1 MPAFIEARDLHKTY
15 RVGKVDVPAL
25 RGISFSVERGEFV
38 TVVGPSGSGKST
50 LFYLLGGLTR
60 ADSGSVTIDGVDFAT
75 LSDRERTRLRKS
87 KIGFVFQKFNL
98 LPTLSARSNIEIA
111 ADIAGYGKPDAE
123 FEQKIT
129 GLLGISHRLD
139 HRPSELSGGEQQR
152 VALARAL
159 INRPSIVLAD
169 EPTGNLDSKN
179 SAIVLNMLRQSNKE
193 LGQTVL
199 MITHNPEAAEY
210 GDRIIHMR
218 DGEIVRPDEDPQWSP
233 HHPAQQMRS

>member
-1 MPAFIEARDLHKTY
+1 MSAFIEARELRKTY
-15 RVGKVDVPAL
+15 RVGKIDVPAL
-25 RGISFSVERGEFV
+25 RGVSFSVQKGEFV

-75 LSDRERTRLRKS
+75 LSDGERTRLRKS

-111 ADIAGYGKPDAE
+111 ADIAGLAAPDPA
-123 FEQKIT
+123 FLKKIT
-129 GLLGISHRLD
+129 EMLGIGQRLE
-139 HRPSELSGGEQQR
+139 HRPNELSGGEQQR

-159 INRPSIVLAD
+159 INRPAIVLAD
-169 EPTGNLDSKN
+169 EPTGNLDSK
-179 SAIVLNMLRQSNKE
+179 SSSVVLNMLRQSNKD

-210 GDRIIHMR
+210 GDRMVHMR
-218 DGEIVRPDEDPQWSP
+218 DGQIVTPDEDPQWSP
-233 HHPAQQMRS
+233 HHPAEHLRS

>member
-1 MPAFIEARDLHKTY
+1 MAAFIEAKELRKTY
-15 RVGKVDVPAL
+15 RIGKVEVQAL
-25 RGISFSVERGEFV
+25 RGVSFGVEKGEFV

-60 ADSGSVTIDGVDFAT
+60 ADSGSVTIDGVDFAS
-75 LSDRERTRLRKS
+75 LSDGERTRLRKS

-98 LPTLSARSNIEIA
+98 LPTLSARGNIEIA
-111 ADIAGYGKPDAE
+111 ADIAGRGAPDPALLK
-123 FEQKIT
+123 QIT
-129 GLLGISHRLD
+129 GMLGIAARLN
-139 HRPSELSGGEQQR
+139 HRPNELSGGEQQR

-159 INRPSIVLAD
+159 INRPAIVLAD
-169 EPTGNLDSKN
+169 EPTGNLDSKS
-179 SAIVLNMLRQSNKE
+179 SAAVLTMLRESNKN

-218 DGEIVRPDEDPQWSP
+218 DGEIVSPENDPQWSP
-233 HHPAQQMRS
+233 HHPAQGLRH